1 MRKENASFETK
12 FISEAGSYLNN
23 ADYFAFVELKD
34 YACYVIADGIDT
46 DDMKKSAQ
54 QAVTAVIAKFSDMPG
69 MSKAKLKS
77 YMAEAHRTLLEESA
91 EIRLEASILVLVTD
105 YKKARWAHAGNCRL
119 ALLHNGAIIETTK
132 DTSLTQR
139 LADSEEI
146 PLDMVSSHEERNN
159 LYAYLGQPGK
169 FSPVISAKH
178 SLEDGDIILL
188 ETRGAWENI
197 GDAELLDATDGVSK
211 AEEVCTGLEDVILS
225 QRLDI
230 IENYTIVSIF
240 VNKIYQNPKQGKY
253 KKLITLLV
261 SLAIALT
268 IALTAI
274 LVTRYIM
281 NRKNLEK
288 IDAIKEAG
296 VEKLQEEKYEAAKDK
311 LEEYE
316 SISVRVKKG
325 TANYD
330 RVQSVKLYCSLA
342 EDLYDA
348 SVNVTSQGYKGAIK
362 DVERATQTLDQLKE
376 LGEDTTDLYN
386 TLTAFERYATFMQQ
400 GDAFIVENSYGEAVT
415 AYSNASD
422 AVDDFDDTSY
432 KKKAEDALE
441 SAQTNDKSAQVNE
454 NMNSGMNAEQEGGIS
469 GATDATA
476 LGAFASEVSESGQII
491 DCVSFVRFTV
501 SVKANRN
508 LSVSGAIGVNN
519 GLIDGFMTSAS
530 GEINIDSDKEFH
542 VGSTVGSNYGT
553 MKNVNQSGRGGS
565 VYVTLARSLNCNIGS
580 FAGYNAGRIEH
591 CFSERA
597 ITINLSQG
605 DNVYLENSVLLGG
618 FAGKNDGVIENS
630 LTRYGYL
637 DYNVSNITLFGE
649 KGLYLSYISYL
660 ETPRYI
666 VYVVGSDSQGP
677 TYTTKCVIYL
687 DEKAQKTGS
696 AEYEEYTLSEF
707 RKAHPAEAAKIDALR
722 GCIVFDAFVPVNN
735 GKTDNCFVVPGV
747 GTGNGVELVSG
758 CGFDELKWNFLL
770 RLHSTVYE
778 P

>member
-386 TLTAFERYATFMQQ
+386 TLTAFERYASFMQQ

-454 NMNSGMNAEQEGGIS
+454 NMKSGMNAEEKGDKLASKGDYTNAKSKYETAKDFYKLAADAGDSNASDKLDSVNIKINDADSSKKESSDGDKLELAIAAETEAREADRNGNHDTAKSKYNEAKQIYQE
-469 GATDATA
+469 
-476 LGAFASEVSESGQII
+476 LGNADKVADIE
-491 DCVSFVRFTV
+491 D
-501 SVKANRN
+501 K
-508 LSVSGAIGVNN
+508 
-519 GLIDGFMTSAS
+519 IDGMTESKTEGMAVEKMYRAMEYLS
-530 GEINIDSDKEFH
+530 K
-542 VGSTVGSNYGT
+542 
-553 MKNVNQSGRGGS
+553 
-565 VYVTLARSLNCNIGS
+565 GS
-580 FAGYNAGRIEH
+580 FSKARKYLKEAKSIYEQLNDTAHVTQIDE
-591 CFSERA
+591 
-597 ITINLSQG
+597 ILDNLKQ
-605 DNVYLENSVLLGG
+605 LE
-618 FAGKNDGVIENS
+618 K
-630 LTRYGYL
+630 
-637 DYNVSNITLFGE
+637 TL
-649 KGLYLSYISYL
+649 
-660 ETPRYI
+660 
-666 VYVVGSDSQGP
+666 
-677 TYTTKCVIYL
+677 
-687 DEKAQKTGS
+687 
-696 AEYEEYTLSEF
+696 
-707 RKAHPAEAAKIDALR
+707 
-722 GCIVFDAFVPVNN
+722 
-735 GKTDNCFVVPGV
+735 GV
-747 GTGNGVELVSG
+747 G
-758 CGFDELKWNFLL
+758 
-770 RLHSTVYE
+770 
-778 P
+778 

>member
-146 PLDMVSSHEERNN
+146 PLDMVSTHEERNN

-268 IALTAI
+268 IALTTI

-454 NMNSGMNAEQEGGIS
+454 NMKSGMNAEEKGDKLASKGDYTNAKSKYETAKDFYKLAADAGDSNASDKLDSVNIKINDADSSKKESSDGDKLELAIAAETEAREADRNGNHDTAKSKYNEAKQIYQE
-469 GATDATA
+469 
-476 LGAFASEVSESGQII
+476 LGNADKVADIE
-491 DCVSFVRFTV
+491 D
-501 SVKANRN
+501 K
-508 LSVSGAIGVNN
+508 
-519 GLIDGFMTSAS
+519 IDGMTESKTEGMAVEKMYRAMEYLS
-530 GEINIDSDKEFH
+530 K
-542 VGSTVGSNYGT
+542 
-553 MKNVNQSGRGGS
+553 
-565 VYVTLARSLNCNIGS
+565 GS
-580 FAGYNAGRIEH
+580 FSKARKYLKQAKSIYEQLNDTAHVTQIDE
-591 CFSERA
+591 
-597 ITINLSQG
+597 ILDNLKQ
-605 DNVYLENSVLLGG
+605 LE
-618 FAGKNDGVIENS
+618 K
-630 LTRYGYL
+630 
-637 DYNVSNITLFGE
+637 TL
-649 KGLYLSYISYL
+649 
-660 ETPRYI
+660 
-666 VYVVGSDSQGP
+666 
-677 TYTTKCVIYL
+677 
-687 DEKAQKTGS
+687 
-696 AEYEEYTLSEF
+696 
-707 RKAHPAEAAKIDALR
+707 
-722 GCIVFDAFVPVNN
+722 
-735 GKTDNCFVVPGV
+735 GV
-747 GTGNGVELVSG
+747 G
-758 CGFDELKWNFLL
+758 
-770 RLHSTVYE
+770 
-778 P
+778 

>member
-268 IALTAI
+268 IALTTI

-288 IDAIKEAG
+288 INAIKEAG

-454 NMNSGMNAEQEGGIS
+454 NMNSGMNAEQEGDKLAADGDYTNAKSKYETAKDFYKLAADAGDSKASDKLDSVNIKIS
-469 GATDATA
+469 DADSSKKESSDGDKLELAIAAETEAREADRNGNHDTA
-476 LGAFASEVSESGQII
+476 KSKYNEAKQIYQELGNADKVADIE
-491 DCVSFVRFTV
+491 D
-501 SVKANRN
+501 K
-508 LSVSGAIGVNN
+508 
-519 GLIDGFMTSAS
+519 IDGMTESKTEGMAVEKMYRAMEYLS
-530 GEINIDSDKEFH
+530 K
-542 VGSTVGSNYGT
+542 
-553 MKNVNQSGRGGS
+553 
-565 VYVTLARSLNCNIGS
+565 GS
-580 FAGYNAGRIEH
+580 FSKARKYLKQAKSIYEQLNDTAHVTQIDE
-591 CFSERA
+591 
-597 ITINLSQG
+597 ILDNLKQ
-605 DNVYLENSVLLGG
+605 LE
-618 FAGKNDGVIENS
+618 K
-630 LTRYGYL
+630 
-637 DYNVSNITLFGE
+637 TL
-649 KGLYLSYISYL
+649 
-660 ETPRYI
+660 
-666 VYVVGSDSQGP
+666 
-677 TYTTKCVIYL
+677 
-687 DEKAQKTGS
+687 
-696 AEYEEYTLSEF
+696 
-707 RKAHPAEAAKIDALR
+707 
-722 GCIVFDAFVPVNN
+722 
-735 GKTDNCFVVPGV
+735 GV
-747 GTGNGVELVSG
+747 G
-758 CGFDELKWNFLL
+758 
-770 RLHSTVYE
+770 
-778 P
+778 

>member
-105 YKKARWAHAGNCRL
+105 YKKVRWAHAGNCRL

-169 FSPVISAKH
+169 FAPVISAKH

-454 NMNSGMNAEQEGGIS
+454 NMNSGMNAEQEGDKLAADGDYTNAKS
-469 GATDATA
+469 KYETAKDFYKLAADAGDSKASDKLDSVNIKINDADSSKKESSDGDKLELAIAAETEAREADRNGNHDTA
-476 LGAFASEVSESGQII
+476 KSKYNEAKQIYQELGNADKVADIE
-491 DCVSFVRFTV
+491 D
-501 SVKANRN
+501 K
-508 LSVSGAIGVNN
+508 
-519 GLIDGFMTSAS
+519 IDGMTESKTEGMAVEKMYRAMEYLS
-530 GEINIDSDKEFH
+530 K
-542 VGSTVGSNYGT
+542 
-553 MKNVNQSGRGGS
+553 
-565 VYVTLARSLNCNIGS
+565 GS
-580 FAGYNAGRIEH
+580 FSKARKYLKQAKSIYEQLNDTAHVTQIDE
-591 CFSERA
+591 
-597 ITINLSQG
+597 ILDNLKQ
-605 DNVYLENSVLLGG
+605 LE
-618 FAGKNDGVIENS
+618 K
-630 LTRYGYL
+630 
-637 DYNVSNITLFGE
+637 TL
-649 KGLYLSYISYL
+649 
-660 ETPRYI
+660 
-666 VYVVGSDSQGP
+666 
-677 TYTTKCVIYL
+677 
-687 DEKAQKTGS
+687 
-696 AEYEEYTLSEF
+696 
-707 RKAHPAEAAKIDALR
+707 
-722 GCIVFDAFVPVNN
+722 
-735 GKTDNCFVVPGV
+735 GV
-747 GTGNGVELVSG
+747 G
-758 CGFDELKWNFLL
+758 
-770 RLHSTVYE
+770 
-778 P
+778 

>member
-268 IALTAI
+268 VALTTI

-454 NMNSGMNAEQEGGIS
+454 NMNSGMNAEQEGDKLAADGDYTNAKSKYETAKDFYKLAADAGDSKASDKLDSVNIKIS
-469 GATDATA
+469 DADSSKKESSDGDKLELAIAAETEAREADRNGNHDTA
-476 LGAFASEVSESGQII
+476 KSKYNEAKQIYQELGNADKVADIE
-491 DCVSFVRFTV
+491 D
-501 SVKANRN
+501 K
-508 LSVSGAIGVNN
+508 
-519 GLIDGFMTSAS
+519 IDGMTESKTEGMAVEKMYRAMEYLS
-530 GEINIDSDKEFH
+530 K
-542 VGSTVGSNYGT
+542 
-553 MKNVNQSGRGGS
+553 
-565 VYVTLARSLNCNIGS
+565 GS
-580 FAGYNAGRIEH
+580 FSKARKYLKQAKSIYEQLNDTAHVTQIDE
-591 CFSERA
+591 
-597 ITINLSQG
+597 ILDNLKQ
-605 DNVYLENSVLLGG
+605 LE
-618 FAGKNDGVIENS
+618 K
-630 LTRYGYL
+630 
-637 DYNVSNITLFGE
+637 TL
-649 KGLYLSYISYL
+649 
-660 ETPRYI
+660 
-666 VYVVGSDSQGP
+666 
-677 TYTTKCVIYL
+677 
-687 DEKAQKTGS
+687 
-696 AEYEEYTLSEF
+696 
-707 RKAHPAEAAKIDALR
+707 
-722 GCIVFDAFVPVNN
+722 
-735 GKTDNCFVVPGV
+735 GV
-747 GTGNGVELVSG
+747 G
-758 CGFDELKWNFLL
+758 
-770 RLHSTVYE
+770 
-778 P
+778 

>member
-69 MSKAKLKS
+69 MSKAKMKS

-119 ALLHNGAIIETTK
+119 ALLHNGAIIEATK

-178 SLEDGDIILL
+178 TLEDGDIILL

-268 IALTAI
+268 VALTTI

-400 GDAFIVENSYGEAVT
+400 GDAFIAENSYGEAVT

-454 NMNSGMNAEQEGGIS
+454 NMNSGMNAEQEGDKLAAEGDYTNAKS
-469 GATDATA
+469 KYETAKDFYKLAADAGDSKASDKLDSVNIKINDADSSKKESSDGDKLELAIAAETEAREADRNGDHDTA
-476 LGAFASEVSESGQII
+476 KSKYNEAKQIYQELGNADKVADIE
-491 DCVSFVRFTV
+491 D
-501 SVKANRN
+501 K
-508 LSVSGAIGVNN
+508 
-519 GLIDGFMTSAS
+519 IDGMTESKTEGMAVEKMYRAMEYLS
-530 GEINIDSDKEFH
+530 K
-542 VGSTVGSNYGT
+542 
-553 MKNVNQSGRGGS
+553 
-565 VYVTLARSLNCNIGS
+565 GS
-580 FAGYNAGRIEH
+580 FSKARKYLKQAKSIYEQLNDTAHVAQIDE
-591 CFSERA
+591 
-597 ITINLSQG
+597 ILDNLKQ
-605 DNVYLENSVLLGG
+605 LE
-618 FAGKNDGVIENS
+618 K
-630 LTRYGYL
+630 
-637 DYNVSNITLFGE
+637 TL
-649 KGLYLSYISYL
+649 
-660 ETPRYI
+660 
-666 VYVVGSDSQGP
+666 
-677 TYTTKCVIYL
+677 
-687 DEKAQKTGS
+687 
-696 AEYEEYTLSEF
+696 
-707 RKAHPAEAAKIDALR
+707 
-722 GCIVFDAFVPVNN
+722 
-735 GKTDNCFVVPGV
+735 GV
-747 GTGNGVELVSG
+747 G
-758 CGFDELKWNFLL
+758 
-770 RLHSTVYE
+770 
-778 P
+778 

>member
-23 ADYFAFVELKD
+23 ADYFAFVESKD

-454 NMNSGMNAEQEGGIS
+454 NMNSGMNAEQEGDKLAADGDYTNAKS
-469 GATDATA
+469 KYETAKDFYKLAADAGDSKASDKLDSVNIKINDADSSKKESSDGDKLELAIAAETEAREADRNGNHDTA
-476 LGAFASEVSESGQII
+476 KSKYNEAKQIYQELGNADKVADIE
-491 DCVSFVRFTV
+491 D
-501 SVKANRN
+501 K
-508 LSVSGAIGVNN
+508 
-519 GLIDGFMTSAS
+519 IDGMTESKTEGMAVEKMYRAMEYLS
-530 GEINIDSDKEFH
+530 K
-542 VGSTVGSNYGT
+542 
-553 MKNVNQSGRGGS
+553 
-565 VYVTLARSLNCNIGS
+565 GS
-580 FAGYNAGRIEH
+580 FSKARKYLKQAKSIYEQLNDTAHVTQIDE
-591 CFSERA
+591 
-597 ITINLSQG
+597 ILDNLKQ
-605 DNVYLENSVLLGG
+605 LE
-618 FAGKNDGVIENS
+618 K
-630 LTRYGYL
+630 
-637 DYNVSNITLFGE
+637 TL
-649 KGLYLSYISYL
+649 
-660 ETPRYI
+660 
-666 VYVVGSDSQGP
+666 
-677 TYTTKCVIYL
+677 
-687 DEKAQKTGS
+687 
-696 AEYEEYTLSEF
+696 
-707 RKAHPAEAAKIDALR
+707 
-722 GCIVFDAFVPVNN
+722 
-735 GKTDNCFVVPGV
+735 GV
-747 GTGNGVELVSG
+747 G
-758 CGFDELKWNFLL
+758 
-770 RLHSTVYE
+770 
-778 P
+778 

>member
-454 NMNSGMNAEQEGGIS
+454 NMKSGMNAEEKGDKLASKGDYTNAKSKYETAKDFYKLAADAGDSNASDKLDSVNIKINDADSSKKESSDGDKLEIAIAAETEAREADRNGNHDTAKSKYNEAKQIYQE
-469 GATDATA
+469 
-476 LGAFASEVSESGQII
+476 LGNADKVADIE
-491 DCVSFVRFTV
+491 D
-501 SVKANRN
+501 K
-508 LSVSGAIGVNN
+508 
-519 GLIDGFMTSAS
+519 IDGMTESKTEGMAVEKMYRAMEYLS
-530 GEINIDSDKEFH
+530 K
-542 VGSTVGSNYGT
+542 
-553 MKNVNQSGRGGS
+553 
-565 VYVTLARSLNCNIGS
+565 GS
-580 FAGYNAGRIEH
+580 FSKARKYLKQAKSIYEQLNDTAHVTQIDE
-591 CFSERA
+591 
-597 ITINLSQG
+597 ILDNLKQ
-605 DNVYLENSVLLGG
+605 LE
-618 FAGKNDGVIENS
+618 K
-630 LTRYGYL
+630 
-637 DYNVSNITLFGE
+637 TL
-649 KGLYLSYISYL
+649 
-660 ETPRYI
+660 
-666 VYVVGSDSQGP
+666 
-677 TYTTKCVIYL
+677 
-687 DEKAQKTGS
+687 
-696 AEYEEYTLSEF
+696 
-707 RKAHPAEAAKIDALR
+707 
-722 GCIVFDAFVPVNN
+722 
-735 GKTDNCFVVPGV
+735 GV
-747 GTGNGVELVSG
+747 G
-758 CGFDELKWNFLL
+758 
-770 RLHSTVYE
+770 
-778 P
+778 

>member
-268 IALTAI
+268 VALTTI

-400 GDAFIVENSYGEAVT
+400 GDAFIAENSYGEAVT

-454 NMNSGMNAEQEGGIS
+454 NMNSGMNAEQEGDKLAAEGDYTNAKS
-469 GATDATA
+469 KYETAKDFYKLAADAGDSKASDKLDSVNIKINDADSSKKESSDGDKLELAIAAETA
-476 LGAFASEVSESGQII
+476 AREADRNGDHDTAKSKYNEAKQIYQELGNADKVADIE
-491 DCVSFVRFTV
+491 D
-501 SVKANRN
+501 K
-508 LSVSGAIGVNN
+508 
-519 GLIDGFMTSAS
+519 IDGMTESKTEGMAVEKMYRAMEYLS
-530 GEINIDSDKEFH
+530 K
-542 VGSTVGSNYGT
+542 
-553 MKNVNQSGRGGS
+553 
-565 VYVTLARSLNCNIGS
+565 GS
-580 FAGYNAGRIEH
+580 FSKARKYLKQAKSIYEQLNDTAHVTQIDE
-591 CFSERA
+591 
-597 ITINLSQG
+597 ILDNLKQ
-605 DNVYLENSVLLGG
+605 LE
-618 FAGKNDGVIENS
+618 K
-630 LTRYGYL
+630 
-637 DYNVSNITLFGE
+637 TL
-649 KGLYLSYISYL
+649 
-660 ETPRYI
+660 
-666 VYVVGSDSQGP
+666 
-677 TYTTKCVIYL
+677 
-687 DEKAQKTGS
+687 
-696 AEYEEYTLSEF
+696 
-707 RKAHPAEAAKIDALR
+707 
-722 GCIVFDAFVPVNN
+722 
-735 GKTDNCFVVPGV
+735 GV
-747 GTGNGVELVSG
+747 G
-758 CGFDELKWNFLL
+758 
-770 RLHSTVYE
+770 
-778 P
+778 

>member
-119 ALLHNGAIIETTK
+119 ALLHNGAIIEATK

-178 SLEDGDIILL
+178 TLEDGDIILL

-268 IALTAI
+268 IALTTI

-454 NMNSGMNAEQEGGIS
+454 NMNSGMNAEQEGDKLAAEGDYTNAKS
-469 GATDATA
+469 KYETAKDFYKLAADAGDSKASDKLDSVNIKINDADSSKKESSDGDKLELAIAAETEAREADRNGNHDTA
-476 LGAFASEVSESGQII
+476 KSKYNEAKQIYQELGNADKVADIE
-491 DCVSFVRFTV
+491 D
-501 SVKANRN
+501 K
-508 LSVSGAIGVNN
+508 
-519 GLIDGFMTSAS
+519 IDGMTESKTEGMAVEKMYRAMEYLS
-530 GEINIDSDKEFH
+530 K
-542 VGSTVGSNYGT
+542 
-553 MKNVNQSGRGGS
+553 
-565 VYVTLARSLNCNIGS
+565 GS
-580 FAGYNAGRIEH
+580 FSKARKYLKQAKSIYEQLNDTAHVAQIDE
-591 CFSERA
+591 
-597 ITINLSQG
+597 ILDNLKQ
-605 DNVYLENSVLLGG
+605 LE
-618 FAGKNDGVIENS
+618 K
-630 LTRYGYL
+630 
-637 DYNVSNITLFGE
+637 TL
-649 KGLYLSYISYL
+649 
-660 ETPRYI
+660 
-666 VYVVGSDSQGP
+666 
-677 TYTTKCVIYL
+677 
-687 DEKAQKTGS
+687 
-696 AEYEEYTLSEF
+696 
-707 RKAHPAEAAKIDALR
+707 
-722 GCIVFDAFVPVNN
+722 
-735 GKTDNCFVVPGV
+735 GV
-747 GTGNGVELVSG
+747 G
-758 CGFDELKWNFLL
+758 
-770 RLHSTVYE
+770 
-778 P
+778 

>member
-119 ALLHNGAIIETTK
+119 ALLHNGAIIEATK

-296 VEKLQEEKYEAAKDK
+296 VEKLQEEKYEASKDK

-454 NMNSGMNAEQEGGIS
+454 NMNSGMNAEQEGDKLAADGDYTNAKS
-469 GATDATA
+469 KYETAKDFYKLAADAGDSKASDKLDSVNIKINDADSSKKESSDGDKLELAIAAETEAREADRNGNHDTA
-476 LGAFASEVSESGQII
+476 KSKYNEAKQIYQELGNADKVADIE
-491 DCVSFVRFTV
+491 D
-501 SVKANRN
+501 K
-508 LSVSGAIGVNN
+508 
-519 GLIDGFMTSAS
+519 IDGMTESKTEGMAVEKMYRAMEYLS
-530 GEINIDSDKEFH
+530 K
-542 VGSTVGSNYGT
+542 
-553 MKNVNQSGRGGS
+553 
-565 VYVTLARSLNCNIGS
+565 GS
-580 FAGYNAGRIEH
+580 FSKARKYLKQAKSIYEQLNDTAHVTQIDE
-591 CFSERA
+591 
-597 ITINLSQG
+597 ILDNLKQ
-605 DNVYLENSVLLGG
+605 LE
-618 FAGKNDGVIENS
+618 K
-630 LTRYGYL
+630 
-637 DYNVSNITLFGE
+637 TL
-649 KGLYLSYISYL
+649 
-660 ETPRYI
+660 
-666 VYVVGSDSQGP
+666 
-677 TYTTKCVIYL
+677 
-687 DEKAQKTGS
+687 
-696 AEYEEYTLSEF
+696 
-707 RKAHPAEAAKIDALR
+707 
-722 GCIVFDAFVPVNN
+722 
-735 GKTDNCFVVPGV
+735 GV
-747 GTGNGVELVSG
+747 G
-758 CGFDELKWNFLL
+758 
-770 RLHSTVYE
+770 
-778 P
+778 

>member
-69 MSKAKLKS
+69 MSKAKMKS

-268 IALTAI
+268 IALTTI

-316 SISVRVKKG
+316 SISVRVKNG

-454 NMNSGMNAEQEGGIS
+454 NMNSGMNAEQEGDKLAADGDYTNAKSKYETAKDFYKLAADAGDSKASDKLDSVNIKIS
-469 GATDATA
+469 DADSSKKESSDGDKLELAIAAETEAREADRNGNHDTA
-476 LGAFASEVSESGQII
+476 KSKYNEAKQIYQELGNADKVADIE
-491 DCVSFVRFTV
+491 D
-501 SVKANRN
+501 K
-508 LSVSGAIGVNN
+508 
-519 GLIDGFMTSAS
+519 IDGMTESKTEGMAVEKMYRAMEYLS
-530 GEINIDSDKEFH
+530 K
-542 VGSTVGSNYGT
+542 
-553 MKNVNQSGRGGS
+553 
-565 VYVTLARSLNCNIGS
+565 GS
-580 FAGYNAGRIEH
+580 FSKARKYLKQAKSIYEQLNDTAHVTQIDE
-591 CFSERA
+591 
-597 ITINLSQG
+597 ILDNLKQ
-605 DNVYLENSVLLGG
+605 LE
-618 FAGKNDGVIENS
+618 K
-630 LTRYGYL
+630 
-637 DYNVSNITLFGE
+637 TL
-649 KGLYLSYISYL
+649 
-660 ETPRYI
+660 
-666 VYVVGSDSQGP
+666 
-677 TYTTKCVIYL
+677 
-687 DEKAQKTGS
+687 
-696 AEYEEYTLSEF
+696 
-707 RKAHPAEAAKIDALR
+707 
-722 GCIVFDAFVPVNN
+722 
-735 GKTDNCFVVPGV
+735 GV
-747 GTGNGVELVSG
+747 G
-758 CGFDELKWNFLL
+758 
-770 RLHSTVYE
+770 
-778 P
+778 

>member
-105 YKKARWAHAGNCRL
+105 YKKVRWAHAGNCRL

-178 SLEDGDIILL
+178 TLEDGDIILL

-454 NMNSGMNAEQEGGIS
+454 NMNSGMNAEQEGDKLAADGDYTNAKS
-469 GATDATA
+469 KYETAKDFYKLAADAGDSKASDKLDSVNIKINDADSSKKESSDGDKLELAIAAETEAREADRNGNHDTA
-476 LGAFASEVSESGQII
+476 KSKYNEAKQIYQELGNADKVADIE
-491 DCVSFVRFTV
+491 D
-501 SVKANRN
+501 K
-508 LSVSGAIGVNN
+508 
-519 GLIDGFMTSAS
+519 IDGMTESKTEGMAVEKMYRAMEYLS
-530 GEINIDSDKEFH
+530 K
-542 VGSTVGSNYGT
+542 
-553 MKNVNQSGRGGS
+553 
-565 VYVTLARSLNCNIGS
+565 GS
-580 FAGYNAGRIEH
+580 FSKARKYLKQAKSIYEQLNDTAHVAQIDE
-591 CFSERA
+591 
-597 ITINLSQG
+597 ILDNLKQ
-605 DNVYLENSVLLGG
+605 LE
-618 FAGKNDGVIENS
+618 K
-630 LTRYGYL
+630 
-637 DYNVSNITLFGE
+637 TL
-649 KGLYLSYISYL
+649 
-660 ETPRYI
+660 
-666 VYVVGSDSQGP
+666 
-677 TYTTKCVIYL
+677 
-687 DEKAQKTGS
+687 
-696 AEYEEYTLSEF
+696 
-707 RKAHPAEAAKIDALR
+707 
-722 GCIVFDAFVPVNN
+722 
-735 GKTDNCFVVPGV
+735 GV
-747 GTGNGVELVSG
+747 G
-758 CGFDELKWNFLL
+758 
-770 RLHSTVYE
+770 
-778 P
+778 

>member
-159 LYAYLGQPGK
+159 LYTYLGQPGK

-454 NMNSGMNAEQEGGIS
+454 NMKSGMNAEEKGDKLASKGDYTNAKSKYETAKDFYKLAADAGDSNASDKLDSVNIKINDADSSKKESSDGDKLELAIAAETEAREADRNGNHDTAKSKYNEAKQIYQE
-469 GATDATA
+469 
-476 LGAFASEVSESGQII
+476 LGNADKVADIE
-491 DCVSFVRFTV
+491 D
-501 SVKANRN
+501 K
-508 LSVSGAIGVNN
+508 
-519 GLIDGFMTSAS
+519 IDGMTESKTEGMAV
-530 GEINIDSDKEFH
+530 EKM
-542 VGSTVGSNYGT
+542 Y
-553 MKNVNQSGRGGS
+553 
-565 VYVTLARSLNCNIGS
+565 
-580 FAGYNAGRIEH
+580 
-591 CFSERA
+591 RA
-597 ITINLSQG
+597 M
-605 DNVYLENSVLLGG
+605 E
-618 FAGKNDGVIENS
+618 
-630 LTRYGYL
+630 
-637 DYNVSNITLFGE
+637 
-649 KGLYLSYISYL
+649 YLSKGSLSKARKYL
-660 ETPRYI
+660 KQAK
-666 VYVVGSDSQGP
+666 S
-677 TYTTKCVIYL
+677 IYEQLNDTAHVTQIDEIL
-687 DEKAQKTGS
+687 DNLKQLEK
-696 AEYEEYTLSEF
+696 TL
-707 RKAHPAEAAKIDALR
+707 
-722 GCIVFDAFVPVNN
+722 
-735 GKTDNCFVVPGV
+735 GV
-747 GTGNGVELVSG
+747 G
-758 CGFDELKWNFLL
+758 
-770 RLHSTVYE
+770 
-778 P
+778 

>member
-268 IALTAI
+268 IALTTI

-400 GDAFIVENSYGEAVT
+400 GDAFIAENSYGEAVT

-454 NMNSGMNAEQEGGIS
+454 NMNSGMNAEQEGDKLAAEGDYTNAKS
-469 GATDATA
+469 KYETAKDFYKLAADAGDSKASDKLDSVNIKINDADSSKKESSDGDKLELAIAAETA
-476 LGAFASEVSESGQII
+476 AREADRNGDHDTAKSKYNEAKQIYQELGNADKVADIE
-491 DCVSFVRFTV
+491 D
-501 SVKANRN
+501 K
-508 LSVSGAIGVNN
+508 
-519 GLIDGFMTSAS
+519 IDGMTESKTEGMAVEKMYRAMEYLS
-530 GEINIDSDKEFH
+530 K
-542 VGSTVGSNYGT
+542 
-553 MKNVNQSGRGGS
+553 
-565 VYVTLARSLNCNIGS
+565 GS
-580 FAGYNAGRIEH
+580 FSKARKYLKQAKSIYEQLNDTAHVAQIDE
-591 CFSERA
+591 
-597 ITINLSQG
+597 ILDNLKQ
-605 DNVYLENSVLLGG
+605 LE
-618 FAGKNDGVIENS
+618 K
-630 LTRYGYL
+630 
-637 DYNVSNITLFGE
+637 TL
-649 KGLYLSYISYL
+649 
-660 ETPRYI
+660 
-666 VYVVGSDSQGP
+666 
-677 TYTTKCVIYL
+677 
-687 DEKAQKTGS
+687 
-696 AEYEEYTLSEF
+696 
-707 RKAHPAEAAKIDALR
+707 
-722 GCIVFDAFVPVNN
+722 
-735 GKTDNCFVVPGV
+735 GV
-747 GTGNGVELVSG
+747 G
-758 CGFDELKWNFLL
+758 
-770 RLHSTVYE
+770 
-778 P
+778 

>member
-69 MSKAKLKS
+69 MSKAKMKS

-119 ALLHNGAIIETTK
+119 ALLHNGAIIEATK

-178 SLEDGDIILL
+178 TLEDGDIILL

-268 IALTAI
+268 VALTTI

-362 DVERATQTLDQLKE
+362 DVERATQTLDQIKE

-400 GDAFIVENSYGEAVT
+400 GDAFIAENSYGEAVT

-454 NMNSGMNAEQEGGIS
+454 NMNSGMNAEQEGDKLAAEGDYTNAKS
-469 GATDATA
+469 KYETAKDFYKLAADAGDSKASDKLDSVNIKINDADSSKKESSDGDKLELAIAAETA
-476 LGAFASEVSESGQII
+476 AREADRNGDHDTAKSKYNEAKQIYQELGNADKVADIE
-491 DCVSFVRFTV
+491 D
-501 SVKANRN
+501 K
-508 LSVSGAIGVNN
+508 
-519 GLIDGFMTSAS
+519 IDGMTESKTEGMAVEKMYRAMEYLS
-530 GEINIDSDKEFH
+530 K
-542 VGSTVGSNYGT
+542 
-553 MKNVNQSGRGGS
+553 
-565 VYVTLARSLNCNIGS
+565 GS
-580 FAGYNAGRIEH
+580 FSKARKYLKQAKSIYEQLNDTAHVTQIDE
-591 CFSERA
+591 
-597 ITINLSQG
+597 ILDNLKQ
-605 DNVYLENSVLLGG
+605 LE
-618 FAGKNDGVIENS
+618 K
-630 LTRYGYL
+630 
-637 DYNVSNITLFGE
+637 TL
-649 KGLYLSYISYL
+649 
-660 ETPRYI
+660 
-666 VYVVGSDSQGP
+666 
-677 TYTTKCVIYL
+677 
-687 DEKAQKTGS
+687 
-696 AEYEEYTLSEF
+696 
-707 RKAHPAEAAKIDALR
+707 
-722 GCIVFDAFVPVNN
+722 
-735 GKTDNCFVVPGV
+735 GV
-747 GTGNGVELVSG
+747 G
-758 CGFDELKWNFLL
+758 
-770 RLHSTVYE
+770 
-778 P
+778 

>member
-178 SLEDGDIILL
+178 TLEDGDIILL

-268 IALTAI
+268 VALTTI

-400 GDAFIVENSYGEAVT
+400 GDAFIAENSYGEAVT

-454 NMNSGMNAEQEGGIS
+454 NMNSGMNAEQEGDKLAAEGDYTNAKS
-469 GATDATA
+469 KYETAKDFYKLAADAGDSKASDKLDSVNIKINDADSSKKESSDGDKLELAIAAETA
-476 LGAFASEVSESGQII
+476 AREADRNGDHDTAKSKYNEAKQIYQELGNADKVADIE
-491 DCVSFVRFTV
+491 D
-501 SVKANRN
+501 K
-508 LSVSGAIGVNN
+508 
-519 GLIDGFMTSAS
+519 IDGMTESKTEGMAVEKMYRAMEYLS
-530 GEINIDSDKEFH
+530 K
-542 VGSTVGSNYGT
+542 
-553 MKNVNQSGRGGS
+553 
-565 VYVTLARSLNCNIGS
+565 GS
-580 FAGYNAGRIEH
+580 FSKARKYLKQAKSIYEQLNDTAHVVQIDE
-591 CFSERA
+591 
-597 ITINLSQG
+597 ILDNLKQ
-605 DNVYLENSVLLGG
+605 LE
-618 FAGKNDGVIENS
+618 K
-630 LTRYGYL
+630 
-637 DYNVSNITLFGE
+637 TL
-649 KGLYLSYISYL
+649 
-660 ETPRYI
+660 
-666 VYVVGSDSQGP
+666 
-677 TYTTKCVIYL
+677 
-687 DEKAQKTGS
+687 
-696 AEYEEYTLSEF
+696 
-707 RKAHPAEAAKIDALR
+707 
-722 GCIVFDAFVPVNN
+722 
-735 GKTDNCFVVPGV
+735 GV
-747 GTGNGVELVSG
+747 G
-758 CGFDELKWNFLL
+758 
-770 RLHSTVYE
+770 
-778 P
+778 

>member
-454 NMNSGMNAEQEGGIS
+454 NMKSGMNAEEKGDKLASKGDYTNAKSKYETAKDFYKLAADAGDSNASDKLDSVNIKINDADSSKKESSDGDKLELAIAAETEAREADRNGNHDTAKSKYNEAKQIYQE
-469 GATDATA
+469 
-476 LGAFASEVSESGQII
+476 LGNADKVADIE
-491 DCVSFVRFTV
+491 D
-501 SVKANRN
+501 K
-508 LSVSGAIGVNN
+508 
-519 GLIDGFMTSAS
+519 IDGMTESKTEGMAVEKMYRAMEYLS
-530 GEINIDSDKEFH
+530 K
-542 VGSTVGSNYGT
+542 
-553 MKNVNQSGRGGS
+553 
-565 VYVTLARSLNCNIGS
+565 GS
-580 FAGYNAGRIEH
+580 FSKARKYLKEAKSIYEQLNDTAHVTQIDE
-591 CFSERA
+591 
-597 ITINLSQG
+597 ILDNLKQ
-605 DNVYLENSVLLGG
+605 LE
-618 FAGKNDGVIENS
+618 K
-630 LTRYGYL
+630 
-637 DYNVSNITLFGE
+637 TL
-649 KGLYLSYISYL
+649 
-660 ETPRYI
+660 
-666 VYVVGSDSQGP
+666 
-677 TYTTKCVIYL
+677 
-687 DEKAQKTGS
+687 
-696 AEYEEYTLSEF
+696 
-707 RKAHPAEAAKIDALR
+707 
-722 GCIVFDAFVPVNN
+722 
-735 GKTDNCFVVPGV
+735 GV
-747 GTGNGVELVSG
+747 G
-758 CGFDELKWNFLL
+758 
-770 RLHSTVYE
+770 
-778 P
+778 

>member
-159 LYAYLGQPGK
+159 LYTYLGQPGK

-454 NMNSGMNAEQEGGIS
+454 NMKSGMNAEKEGDDLASHGDYTNAKSKYETAKDFYKLAADAGDSNASDKLDSVNIKINDADSSKKESSDGDKLELAIAAETEAREADRNGNHDTAKSKYNEAKQIYQE
-469 GATDATA
+469 
-476 LGAFASEVSESGQII
+476 LGNADKVADIE
-491 DCVSFVRFTV
+491 D
-501 SVKANRN
+501 K
-508 LSVSGAIGVNN
+508 
-519 GLIDGFMTSAS
+519 IDGMTESKTEGMAVEKMYRAMEYLS
-530 GEINIDSDKEFH
+530 K
-542 VGSTVGSNYGT
+542 
-553 MKNVNQSGRGGS
+553 
-565 VYVTLARSLNCNIGS
+565 GS
-580 FAGYNAGRIEH
+580 FSKARKYLKQAKSIYEQLNDTAHVTQIDE
-591 CFSERA
+591 
-597 ITINLSQG
+597 ILDNLKQ
-605 DNVYLENSVLLGG
+605 LE
-618 FAGKNDGVIENS
+618 K
-630 LTRYGYL
+630 
-637 DYNVSNITLFGE
+637 TL
-649 KGLYLSYISYL
+649 
-660 ETPRYI
+660 
-666 VYVVGSDSQGP
+666 
-677 TYTTKCVIYL
+677 
-687 DEKAQKTGS
+687 
-696 AEYEEYTLSEF
+696 
-707 RKAHPAEAAKIDALR
+707 
-722 GCIVFDAFVPVNN
+722 
-735 GKTDNCFVVPGV
+735 GV
-747 GTGNGVELVSG
+747 G
-758 CGFDELKWNFLL
+758 
-770 RLHSTVYE
+770 
-778 P
+778 

>member
-178 SLEDGDIILL
+178 TLEDGDIILL

-268 IALTAI
+268 VALTTI

-400 GDAFIVENSYGEAVT
+400 GDAFIAENSYGEAVT

-454 NMNSGMNAEQEGGIS
+454 NMNSGMNAEQEGDKLAAEGDYTNAKS
-469 GATDATA
+469 KYETAKDFYKLAADA
-476 LGAFASEVSESGQII
+476 GDS
-491 DCVSFVRFTV
+491 
-501 SVKANRN
+501 KA
-508 LSVSGAIGVNN
+508 
-519 GLIDGFMTSAS
+519 
-530 GEINIDSDKEFH
+530 SDKLD
-542 VGSTVGSNYGT
+542 S
-553 MKNVNQSGRGGS
+553 VNIKINDADSSKKESSDGDKLE
-565 VYVTLARSLNCNIGS
+565 LAIAAETAAREADRNGDHDTAKSKYNEAKQIYQELGNADKVADIEDKIAGMTESKTEGMAVEKMYRAMEYLSKGS
-580 FAGYNAGRIEH
+580 FSKARKYLKQAKSIYEQLNDTAHVAQIDE
-591 CFSERA
+591 
-597 ITINLSQG
+597 ILDNLKQ
-605 DNVYLENSVLLGG
+605 LE
-618 FAGKNDGVIENS
+618 K
-630 LTRYGYL
+630 
-637 DYNVSNITLFGE
+637 TL
-649 KGLYLSYISYL
+649 
-660 ETPRYI
+660 
-666 VYVVGSDSQGP
+666 
-677 TYTTKCVIYL
+677 
-687 DEKAQKTGS
+687 
-696 AEYEEYTLSEF
+696 
-707 RKAHPAEAAKIDALR
+707 
-722 GCIVFDAFVPVNN
+722 
-735 GKTDNCFVVPGV
+735 GV
-747 GTGNGVELVSG
+747 G
-758 CGFDELKWNFLL
+758 
-770 RLHSTVYE
+770 
-778 P
+778 

>member
-268 IALTAI
+268 VALTTI

-400 GDAFIVENSYGEAVT
+400 GDAFIAENSYGEAVT

-454 NMNSGMNAEQEGGIS
+454 NMNSGMNAEQEGDKLAAEGDYTNAKS
-469 GATDATA
+469 KYETAKDFYKLAADAGDSKASDKLDSVNIKINDADSSKKESSDGDKLELAIAAETA
-476 LGAFASEVSESGQII
+476 AREADRNGNHDTAKSKYNEAKQIYQELGNADKVADIE
-491 DCVSFVRFTV
+491 D
-501 SVKANRN
+501 K
-508 LSVSGAIGVNN
+508 
-519 GLIDGFMTSAS
+519 IDGMTESKTEGMAVEKMYRAMEYLS
-530 GEINIDSDKEFH
+530 K
-542 VGSTVGSNYGT
+542 
-553 MKNVNQSGRGGS
+553 
-565 VYVTLARSLNCNIGS
+565 GS
-580 FAGYNAGRIEH
+580 FSKARKYLKQAKSIYEQLNDTAHVAQIDE
-591 CFSERA
+591 
-597 ITINLSQG
+597 ILDNLKQ
-605 DNVYLENSVLLGG
+605 LE
-618 FAGKNDGVIENS
+618 K
-630 LTRYGYL
+630 
-637 DYNVSNITLFGE
+637 TL
-649 KGLYLSYISYL
+649 
-660 ETPRYI
+660 
-666 VYVVGSDSQGP
+666 
-677 TYTTKCVIYL
+677 
-687 DEKAQKTGS
+687 
-696 AEYEEYTLSEF
+696 
-707 RKAHPAEAAKIDALR
+707 
-722 GCIVFDAFVPVNN
+722 
-735 GKTDNCFVVPGV
+735 GV
-747 GTGNGVELVSG
+747 G
-758 CGFDELKWNFLL
+758 
-770 RLHSTVYE
+770 
-778 P
+778 

>member
-178 SLEDGDIILL
+178 TLEDGDIILL

-268 IALTAI
+268 VALTTI

-400 GDAFIVENSYGEAVT
+400 GDAFIAENSYGEAVT

-454 NMNSGMNAEQEGGIS
+454 NMNSGMNAEQEGDKLAADGDYTNAKS
-469 GATDATA
+469 KYETAKDFYKLAADAGDSKASDKLDSVNIKINDADSSKKESSDGDKLELAIAAETA
-476 LGAFASEVSESGQII
+476 AREADRNGDHDTAKSKYNEAKQIYQELGNADKVADIE
-491 DCVSFVRFTV
+491 D
-501 SVKANRN
+501 K
-508 LSVSGAIGVNN
+508 
-519 GLIDGFMTSAS
+519 IDGMTESKTEGMAVEKMYRAMEYLS
-530 GEINIDSDKEFH
+530 K
-542 VGSTVGSNYGT
+542 
-553 MKNVNQSGRGGS
+553 
-565 VYVTLARSLNCNIGS
+565 GS
-580 FAGYNAGRIEH
+580 FSKARKYLKQAKSIYEQLNDTAHVAQIDE
-591 CFSERA
+591 
-597 ITINLSQG
+597 ILDNLKQ
-605 DNVYLENSVLLGG
+605 LE
-618 FAGKNDGVIENS
+618 K
-630 LTRYGYL
+630 
-637 DYNVSNITLFGE
+637 TL
-649 KGLYLSYISYL
+649 
-660 ETPRYI
+660 
-666 VYVVGSDSQGP
+666 
-677 TYTTKCVIYL
+677 
-687 DEKAQKTGS
+687 
-696 AEYEEYTLSEF
+696 
-707 RKAHPAEAAKIDALR
+707 
-722 GCIVFDAFVPVNN
+722 
-735 GKTDNCFVVPGV
+735 GV
-747 GTGNGVELVSG
+747 G
-758 CGFDELKWNFLL
+758 
-770 RLHSTVYE
+770 
-778 P
+778 

>member
-169 FSPVISAKH
+169 FSPVIPAKH
-178 SLEDGDIILL
+178 TLEDGDIILL

-268 IALTAI
+268 VALTTI

-400 GDAFIVENSYGEAVT
+400 GDAFIAENSYGEAVT

-454 NMNSGMNAEQEGGIS
+454 NMNSGMNAEQEGDKLAAEGDYTNAKS
-469 GATDATA
+469 KYETAKDFYKLAADAGDSKASDKLDSVNIKINDADSSKKESSDGDKLELAIAAETA
-476 LGAFASEVSESGQII
+476 AREADRNGDHDTAKSKYNEAKQIYQELGNADKVADIE
-491 DCVSFVRFTV
+491 D
-501 SVKANRN
+501 K
-508 LSVSGAIGVNN
+508 
-519 GLIDGFMTSAS
+519 IDGMTESKTEGMAVEKMYRAMEYLS
-530 GEINIDSDKEFH
+530 K
-542 VGSTVGSNYGT
+542 
-553 MKNVNQSGRGGS
+553 
-565 VYVTLARSLNCNIGS
+565 GS
-580 FAGYNAGRIEH
+580 FSKARKYLKQAKSIYEQLNDTAHVAQIDE
-591 CFSERA
+591 
-597 ITINLSQG
+597 ILDNLKQ
-605 DNVYLENSVLLGG
+605 LE
-618 FAGKNDGVIENS
+618 K
-630 LTRYGYL
+630 
-637 DYNVSNITLFGE
+637 TL
-649 KGLYLSYISYL
+649 
-660 ETPRYI
+660 
-666 VYVVGSDSQGP
+666 
-677 TYTTKCVIYL
+677 
-687 DEKAQKTGS
+687 
-696 AEYEEYTLSEF
+696 
-707 RKAHPAEAAKIDALR
+707 
-722 GCIVFDAFVPVNN
+722 
-735 GKTDNCFVVPGV
+735 GV
-747 GTGNGVELVSG
+747 G
-758 CGFDELKWNFLL
+758 
-770 RLHSTVYE
+770 
-778 P
+778 

>member
-69 MSKAKLKS
+69 MSKAKMKS

-119 ALLHNGAIIETTK
+119 ALLHNGAIIEATK

-178 SLEDGDIILL
+178 TLEDGDIILL

-268 IALTAI
+268 VALTTI

-362 DVERATQTLDQLKE
+362 DVETATQTLDQLKE

-400 GDAFIVENSYGEAVT
+400 GDAFIAENSYGEAVT

-454 NMNSGMNAEQEGGIS
+454 NMNSGMNAEQEGDKLAAEGDYTNAKS
-469 GATDATA
+469 KYETAKDFYKLAADAGDSKASDKLDSVNIKINDADSSKKESSDGDKLELAIAAETA
-476 LGAFASEVSESGQII
+476 AREADRNGDHDTAKSKYNEAKQIYQELGNADKVADIE
-491 DCVSFVRFTV
+491 D
-501 SVKANRN
+501 K
-508 LSVSGAIGVNN
+508 
-519 GLIDGFMTSAS
+519 IDGMTESKTEGMAVEKMYRAMEYLS
-530 GEINIDSDKEFH
+530 K
-542 VGSTVGSNYGT
+542 
-553 MKNVNQSGRGGS
+553 
-565 VYVTLARSLNCNIGS
+565 GS
-580 FAGYNAGRIEH
+580 FSKARKYLKQAKSIYEQLNDTAHVAQIDE
-591 CFSERA
+591 
-597 ITINLSQG
+597 ILDNLKQ
-605 DNVYLENSVLLGG
+605 LE
-618 FAGKNDGVIENS
+618 K
-630 LTRYGYL
+630 
-637 DYNVSNITLFGE
+637 TL
-649 KGLYLSYISYL
+649 
-660 ETPRYI
+660 
-666 VYVVGSDSQGP
+666 
-677 TYTTKCVIYL
+677 
-687 DEKAQKTGS
+687 
-696 AEYEEYTLSEF
+696 
-707 RKAHPAEAAKIDALR
+707 
-722 GCIVFDAFVPVNN
+722 
-735 GKTDNCFVVPGV
+735 GV
-747 GTGNGVELVSG
+747 G
-758 CGFDELKWNFLL
+758 
-770 RLHSTVYE
+770 
-778 P
+778 

>member
-268 IALTAI
+268 VALTTI

-400 GDAFIVENSYGEAVT
+400 GDAFIAENSYGEAVT

-454 NMNSGMNAEQEGGIS
+454 NMNSGMNAEQEGDKLAAEGDYTNAKS
-469 GATDATA
+469 KYETAKDFYKLAADAGDSKASDKLDSVNIKINDADSSKKESSDGDKLELAIAAETA
-476 LGAFASEVSESGQII
+476 AREADRNGDHDTAKSKYNEAKQIYQELGNADKVADIE
-491 DCVSFVRFTV
+491 D
-501 SVKANRN
+501 K
-508 LSVSGAIGVNN
+508 
-519 GLIDGFMTSAS
+519 IDGMTESKTEGMAVEKMYRAMEYLS
-530 GEINIDSDKEFH
+530 K
-542 VGSTVGSNYGT
+542 
-553 MKNVNQSGRGGS
+553 
-565 VYVTLARSLNCNIGS
+565 GS
-580 FAGYNAGRIEH
+580 FSKARKYFKQAKSIYEQLNDTAHVAQIDE
-591 CFSERA
+591 
-597 ITINLSQG
+597 ILDNLKQ
-605 DNVYLENSVLLGG
+605 LE
-618 FAGKNDGVIENS
+618 K
-630 LTRYGYL
+630 
-637 DYNVSNITLFGE
+637 TL
-649 KGLYLSYISYL
+649 
-660 ETPRYI
+660 
-666 VYVVGSDSQGP
+666 
-677 TYTTKCVIYL
+677 
-687 DEKAQKTGS
+687 
-696 AEYEEYTLSEF
+696 
-707 RKAHPAEAAKIDALR
+707 
-722 GCIVFDAFVPVNN
+722 
-735 GKTDNCFVVPGV
+735 GV
-747 GTGNGVELVSG
+747 G
-758 CGFDELKWNFLL
+758 
-770 RLHSTVYE
+770 
-778 P
+778 

>member
-119 ALLHNGAIIETTK
+119 ALLHNGAIIEATK

-268 IALTAI
+268 IALTTI

-454 NMNSGMNAEQEGGIS
+454 NMNSGMNAEQEGDKLAADGDYTNAKS
-469 GATDATA
+469 KYETAKDFYKLAADAGDSKASDKLDSVNIKINDADSSKKESSDGDKLELAIAAETEAREADRNGNHDTA
-476 LGAFASEVSESGQII
+476 KSKYNEAKQIYQELGNADKVADIE
-491 DCVSFVRFTV
+491 D
-501 SVKANRN
+501 K
-508 LSVSGAIGVNN
+508 
-519 GLIDGFMTSAS
+519 IDGMTESKTEGMAVEKMYRAMEYLS
-530 GEINIDSDKEFH
+530 K
-542 VGSTVGSNYGT
+542 
-553 MKNVNQSGRGGS
+553 
-565 VYVTLARSLNCNIGS
+565 GS
-580 FAGYNAGRIEH
+580 FSKARKYLKQAKSIYEQLNDTAHVTQIDE
-591 CFSERA
+591 
-597 ITINLSQG
+597 ILDNLKQ
-605 DNVYLENSVLLGG
+605 LE
-618 FAGKNDGVIENS
+618 K
-630 LTRYGYL
+630 
-637 DYNVSNITLFGE
+637 TL
-649 KGLYLSYISYL
+649 
-660 ETPRYI
+660 
-666 VYVVGSDSQGP
+666 
-677 TYTTKCVIYL
+677 
-687 DEKAQKTGS
+687 
-696 AEYEEYTLSEF
+696 
-707 RKAHPAEAAKIDALR
+707 
-722 GCIVFDAFVPVNN
+722 
-735 GKTDNCFVVPGV
+735 GV
-747 GTGNGVELVSG
+747 G
-758 CGFDELKWNFLL
+758 
-770 RLHSTVYE
+770 
-778 P
+778 

>member
-178 SLEDGDIILL
+178 TLEDGDIILL

-268 IALTAI
+268 VALTTI

-400 GDAFIVENSYGEAVT
+400 GDAFIAENSYGEAVT

-454 NMNSGMNAEQEGGIS
+454 NMNSGMNAEQEGDKLAAEGDYTNAKS
-469 GATDATA
+469 KYETAKDFYKLAADAGDSKASDKLDSVNIKINDADSSKKESSDGDKLELAIAAETEAREADRNGNHDTA
-476 LGAFASEVSESGQII
+476 KSKYNEAKQIYQELGNADKVADIE
-491 DCVSFVRFTV
+491 D
-501 SVKANRN
+501 K
-508 LSVSGAIGVNN
+508 
-519 GLIDGFMTSAS
+519 IDGMTESKTEGMAVEKMYRAMEYLS
-530 GEINIDSDKEFH
+530 K
-542 VGSTVGSNYGT
+542 
-553 MKNVNQSGRGGS
+553 
-565 VYVTLARSLNCNIGS
+565 GS
-580 FAGYNAGRIEH
+580 FSKARKYLKQAKSIYEQLNDTAHVAQIDE
-591 CFSERA
+591 
-597 ITINLSQG
+597 ILDNLKQ
-605 DNVYLENSVLLGG
+605 LE
-618 FAGKNDGVIENS
+618 K
-630 LTRYGYL
+630 
-637 DYNVSNITLFGE
+637 TL
-649 KGLYLSYISYL
+649 
-660 ETPRYI
+660 
-666 VYVVGSDSQGP
+666 
-677 TYTTKCVIYL
+677 
-687 DEKAQKTGS
+687 
-696 AEYEEYTLSEF
+696 
-707 RKAHPAEAAKIDALR
+707 
-722 GCIVFDAFVPVNN
+722 
-735 GKTDNCFVVPGV
+735 GV
-747 GTGNGVELVSG
+747 G
-758 CGFDELKWNFLL
+758 
-770 RLHSTVYE
+770 
-778 P
+778 

>member
-69 MSKAKLKS
+69 MSKAKMKS

-268 IALTAI
+268 VALTTI

-400 GDAFIVENSYGEAVT
+400 GDAFIAENSYGEAVT

-454 NMNSGMNAEQEGGIS
+454 NMNSGMNAEQEGDKLAAEGDYTNAKS
-469 GATDATA
+469 KYETAKDFYKLAADAGDSKASDKLDSVNIKINDADSSKKESSDGDKLELAIAAETA
-476 LGAFASEVSESGQII
+476 AREADRNGDHDTAKSKYNEAKQIYQELGNADKVADIE
-491 DCVSFVRFTV
+491 D
-501 SVKANRN
+501 K
-508 LSVSGAIGVNN
+508 
-519 GLIDGFMTSAS
+519 IDGMTESKTEGMAVEKMYRAMEYLS
-530 GEINIDSDKEFH
+530 K
-542 VGSTVGSNYGT
+542 
-553 MKNVNQSGRGGS
+553 
-565 VYVTLARSLNCNIGS
+565 GS
-580 FAGYNAGRIEH
+580 FSKARKYLKQAKSIYEQLNDTAHVAQIDE
-591 CFSERA
+591 
-597 ITINLSQG
+597 ILDNLKQ
-605 DNVYLENSVLLGG
+605 LE
-618 FAGKNDGVIENS
+618 K
-630 LTRYGYL
+630 
-637 DYNVSNITLFGE
+637 TL
-649 KGLYLSYISYL
+649 
-660 ETPRYI
+660 
-666 VYVVGSDSQGP
+666 
-677 TYTTKCVIYL
+677 
-687 DEKAQKTGS
+687 
-696 AEYEEYTLSEF
+696 
-707 RKAHPAEAAKIDALR
+707 
-722 GCIVFDAFVPVNN
+722 
-735 GKTDNCFVVPGV
+735 GV
-747 GTGNGVELVSG
+747 G
-758 CGFDELKWNFLL
+758 
-770 RLHSTVYE
+770 
-778 P
+778 

>member
-69 MSKAKLKS
+69 MSKAKMKS

-268 IALTAI
+268 VALTTI

-288 IDAIKEAG
+288 INAIKEAG

-415 AYSNASD
+415 AYRNASD

-454 NMNSGMNAEQEGGIS
+454 NMNSGMNAEQEGDKLAADGDYTNAKSKYETAKDFYKLAADAGDSKASDKLDSVNIKIS
-469 GATDATA
+469 DADSSKKESSDGDKLELAIAAETEAREADRNGNHDTA
-476 LGAFASEVSESGQII
+476 KSKYNEAKQIYQELGNADKVADIE
-491 DCVSFVRFTV
+491 D
-501 SVKANRN
+501 K
-508 LSVSGAIGVNN
+508 
-519 GLIDGFMTSAS
+519 IDGMTESKTEGMAVEKMYRAMEYLS
-530 GEINIDSDKEFH
+530 K
-542 VGSTVGSNYGT
+542 
-553 MKNVNQSGRGGS
+553 
-565 VYVTLARSLNCNIGS
+565 GS
-580 FAGYNAGRIEH
+580 FSKARKYLKQAKSIYEQLNDTAHVTQIDE
-591 CFSERA
+591 
-597 ITINLSQG
+597 ILDNLKQ
-605 DNVYLENSVLLGG
+605 LE
-618 FAGKNDGVIENS
+618 K
-630 LTRYGYL
+630 
-637 DYNVSNITLFGE
+637 TL
-649 KGLYLSYISYL
+649 
-660 ETPRYI
+660 
-666 VYVVGSDSQGP
+666 
-677 TYTTKCVIYL
+677 
-687 DEKAQKTGS
+687 
-696 AEYEEYTLSEF
+696 
-707 RKAHPAEAAKIDALR
+707 
-722 GCIVFDAFVPVNN
+722 
-735 GKTDNCFVVPGV
+735 GV
-747 GTGNGVELVSG
+747 G
-758 CGFDELKWNFLL
+758 
-770 RLHSTVYE
+770 
-778 P
+778 

>member
-91 EIRLEASILVLVTD
+91 EIRLEASILVLGTD

-454 NMNSGMNAEQEGGIS
+454 NMNSGMNAEQEGDKLAADGDYTNAKS
-469 GATDATA
+469 KYETAKDFYKLAADAGDSKASDKLDSVNIKINDADSSKKESSDGDKLELAIAAETEAREADRNGNHDTA
-476 LGAFASEVSESGQII
+476 KSKYNEAKQIYQELGNADKVADIE
-491 DCVSFVRFTV
+491 D
-501 SVKANRN
+501 K
-508 LSVSGAIGVNN
+508 
-519 GLIDGFMTSAS
+519 IDGMTESKTEGMAVEKMYRAMEYLS
-530 GEINIDSDKEFH
+530 K
-542 VGSTVGSNYGT
+542 
-553 MKNVNQSGRGGS
+553 
-565 VYVTLARSLNCNIGS
+565 GS
-580 FAGYNAGRIEH
+580 FSKARKYLKQAKSIYEQLNDTAHVTQIDE
-591 CFSERA
+591 
-597 ITINLSQG
+597 ILDNLKQ
-605 DNVYLENSVLLGG
+605 LE
-618 FAGKNDGVIENS
+618 K
-630 LTRYGYL
+630 
-637 DYNVSNITLFGE
+637 TL
-649 KGLYLSYISYL
+649 
-660 ETPRYI
+660 
-666 VYVVGSDSQGP
+666 
-677 TYTTKCVIYL
+677 
-687 DEKAQKTGS
+687 
-696 AEYEEYTLSEF
+696 
-707 RKAHPAEAAKIDALR
+707 
-722 GCIVFDAFVPVNN
+722 
-735 GKTDNCFVVPGV
+735 GV
-747 GTGNGVELVSG
+747 G
-758 CGFDELKWNFLL
+758 
-770 RLHSTVYE
+770 
-778 P
+778 

>member
-178 SLEDGDIILL
+178 TLEDGDIILL

-268 IALTAI
+268 VALTTI

-400 GDAFIVENSYGEAVT
+400 GDAFIAENSYGEAVT

-454 NMNSGMNAEQEGGIS
+454 NMNSGMNAEQEGDKLAAEGDYTNAKS
-469 GATDATA
+469 KYETAKDFYKLAADA
-476 LGAFASEVSESGQII
+476 GDS
-491 DCVSFVRFTV
+491 
-501 SVKANRN
+501 KA
-508 LSVSGAIGVNN
+508 
-519 GLIDGFMTSAS
+519 
-530 GEINIDSDKEFH
+530 SDKLD
-542 VGSTVGSNYGT
+542 S
-553 MKNVNQSGRGGS
+553 VNIKINDADSSKKESSDGDKLE
-565 VYVTLARSLNCNIGS
+565 LAIAAETAAREADRNGDHDTAKSKYNEAKQIYQELGNADKVADIEDKIEGMTESKTEGMAVEKMYRAMEYLSKGS
-580 FAGYNAGRIEH
+580 FSKARKYLKQAKSIYEQLNDTAHVAQIDE
-591 CFSERA
+591 
-597 ITINLSQG
+597 ILDNLKQ
-605 DNVYLENSVLLGG
+605 LE
-618 FAGKNDGVIENS
+618 K
-630 LTRYGYL
+630 
-637 DYNVSNITLFGE
+637 TL
-649 KGLYLSYISYL
+649 
-660 ETPRYI
+660 
-666 VYVVGSDSQGP
+666 
-677 TYTTKCVIYL
+677 
-687 DEKAQKTGS
+687 
-696 AEYEEYTLSEF
+696 
-707 RKAHPAEAAKIDALR
+707 
-722 GCIVFDAFVPVNN
+722 
-735 GKTDNCFVVPGV
+735 GV
-747 GTGNGVELVSG
+747 G
-758 CGFDELKWNFLL
+758 
-770 RLHSTVYE
+770 
-778 P
+778 

>member
-178 SLEDGDIILL
+178 TLEDGDIILL

-211 AEEVCTGLEDVILS
+211 VEEVCTGLEDVILS

-268 IALTAI
+268 VALTTI

-400 GDAFIVENSYGEAVT
+400 GDAFIAENSYGEAVT

-454 NMNSGMNAEQEGGIS
+454 NMNSGMNAEQEGDKLAAEGDYTNAKS
-469 GATDATA
+469 KYETAKDFYKLAADAGDSKASDKLDSVNIKINDADSSKKESSDGDKLELAIAAETA
-476 LGAFASEVSESGQII
+476 AREADRNGDHDTAKSKYNEAKQIYQELGNADKVADIE
-491 DCVSFVRFTV
+491 D
-501 SVKANRN
+501 K
-508 LSVSGAIGVNN
+508 
-519 GLIDGFMTSAS
+519 IDGMTESKTEGMAVEKMYRAMEYLS
-530 GEINIDSDKEFH
+530 K
-542 VGSTVGSNYGT
+542 
-553 MKNVNQSGRGGS
+553 
-565 VYVTLARSLNCNIGS
+565 GS
-580 FAGYNAGRIEH
+580 FSKARKYLKQAKSIYEQLNDTAHVAQIDE
-591 CFSERA
+591 
-597 ITINLSQG
+597 ILDNLKQ
-605 DNVYLENSVLLGG
+605 LE
-618 FAGKNDGVIENS
+618 K
-630 LTRYGYL
+630 
-637 DYNVSNITLFGE
+637 TL
-649 KGLYLSYISYL
+649 
-660 ETPRYI
+660 
-666 VYVVGSDSQGP
+666 
-677 TYTTKCVIYL
+677 
-687 DEKAQKTGS
+687 
-696 AEYEEYTLSEF
+696 
-707 RKAHPAEAAKIDALR
+707 
-722 GCIVFDAFVPVNN
+722 
-735 GKTDNCFVVPGV
+735 GV
-747 GTGNGVELVSG
+747 G
-758 CGFDELKWNFLL
+758 
-770 RLHSTVYE
+770 
-778 P
+778 

>member
-69 MSKAKLKS
+69 MSKAKMKS

-119 ALLHNGAIIETTK
+119 ALLHNGAIIEATK

-432 KKKAEDALE
+432 KKRAEDALE

-454 NMNSGMNAEQEGGIS
+454 NMNSGMNAEQEGDKLAADGDYTNAKS
-469 GATDATA
+469 KYETAKDFYKLAADAGDSKASDKLDSVNIKINDADSSKKESSDGDKLELAIAAETEAREADRNGNHDTA
-476 LGAFASEVSESGQII
+476 KSKYNEAKQIYQELGNADKVADIE
-491 DCVSFVRFTV
+491 D
-501 SVKANRN
+501 K
-508 LSVSGAIGVNN
+508 
-519 GLIDGFMTSAS
+519 IDGMTESKTEGMAVEKMYRAMEYLS
-530 GEINIDSDKEFH
+530 K
-542 VGSTVGSNYGT
+542 
-553 MKNVNQSGRGGS
+553 
-565 VYVTLARSLNCNIGS
+565 GS
-580 FAGYNAGRIEH
+580 FSKARKYLKEAKSIYEQLNDTAHVTQIDE
-591 CFSERA
+591 
-597 ITINLSQG
+597 ILDNLKQ
-605 DNVYLENSVLLGG
+605 LE
-618 FAGKNDGVIENS
+618 K
-630 LTRYGYL
+630 
-637 DYNVSNITLFGE
+637 TL
-649 KGLYLSYISYL
+649 
-660 ETPRYI
+660 
-666 VYVVGSDSQGP
+666 
-677 TYTTKCVIYL
+677 
-687 DEKAQKTGS
+687 
-696 AEYEEYTLSEF
+696 
-707 RKAHPAEAAKIDALR
+707 
-722 GCIVFDAFVPVNN
+722 
-735 GKTDNCFVVPGV
+735 GV
-747 GTGNGVELVSG
+747 G
-758 CGFDELKWNFLL
+758 
-770 RLHSTVYE
+770 
-778 P
+778 

>member
-119 ALLHNGAIIETTK
+119 ALLHNGAIIEATK

-268 IALTAI
+268 IALTTI

-454 NMNSGMNAEQEGGIS
+454 NMNSGMNAEQEGDKLAADGDYTNAKS
-469 GATDATA
+469 KYETAKDFYKLAADAGDSKASDKLDSVNIKINDADSSRKESSDGDKLELAIAAETEAREADRNGNHDTA
-476 LGAFASEVSESGQII
+476 KSKYNEAKQIYQELGNADKVADIE
-491 DCVSFVRFTV
+491 D
-501 SVKANRN
+501 K
-508 LSVSGAIGVNN
+508 
-519 GLIDGFMTSAS
+519 IDGMTESKTEGMAVEKMYRAMEYLS
-530 GEINIDSDKEFH
+530 K
-542 VGSTVGSNYGT
+542 
-553 MKNVNQSGRGGS
+553 
-565 VYVTLARSLNCNIGS
+565 GS
-580 FAGYNAGRIEH
+580 FSKARKYLKQAKSIYEQLNDTAHVTQIDE
-591 CFSERA
+591 
-597 ITINLSQG
+597 ILDNLKQ
-605 DNVYLENSVLLGG
+605 LE
-618 FAGKNDGVIENS
+618 K
-630 LTRYGYL
+630 
-637 DYNVSNITLFGE
+637 TL
-649 KGLYLSYISYL
+649 
-660 ETPRYI
+660 
-666 VYVVGSDSQGP
+666 
-677 TYTTKCVIYL
+677 
-687 DEKAQKTGS
+687 
-696 AEYEEYTLSEF
+696 
-707 RKAHPAEAAKIDALR
+707 
-722 GCIVFDAFVPVNN
+722 
-735 GKTDNCFVVPGV
+735 GV
-747 GTGNGVELVSG
+747 G
-758 CGFDELKWNFLL
+758 
-770 RLHSTVYE
+770 
-778 P
+778 

>member
-268 IALTAI
+268 IALTTI

-454 NMNSGMNAEQEGGIS
+454 NMNSGMNAEQEGDKLAAEGDYTNAKS
-469 GATDATA
+469 KYETAKDFYKLAADAGDSKASDKLDSVNIKINDADSSKKESSDGDKLELAIAAETA
-476 LGAFASEVSESGQII
+476 AREADRNGDHDTAKSKYNEAKQIYQELGNADKVADIE
-491 DCVSFVRFTV
+491 D
-501 SVKANRN
+501 K
-508 LSVSGAIGVNN
+508 
-519 GLIDGFMTSAS
+519 IDGMTESKTEGMAVEKMYRAMEYLS
-530 GEINIDSDKEFH
+530 K
-542 VGSTVGSNYGT
+542 
-553 MKNVNQSGRGGS
+553 
-565 VYVTLARSLNCNIGS
+565 GS
-580 FAGYNAGRIEH
+580 FSKARKYLKQAKSIYEQLNDTAHVTQIDE
-591 CFSERA
+591 
-597 ITINLSQG
+597 ILDNLKQ
-605 DNVYLENSVLLGG
+605 LE
-618 FAGKNDGVIENS
+618 K
-630 LTRYGYL
+630 
-637 DYNVSNITLFGE
+637 TL
-649 KGLYLSYISYL
+649 
-660 ETPRYI
+660 
-666 VYVVGSDSQGP
+666 
-677 TYTTKCVIYL
+677 
-687 DEKAQKTGS
+687 
-696 AEYEEYTLSEF
+696 
-707 RKAHPAEAAKIDALR
+707 
-722 GCIVFDAFVPVNN
+722 
-735 GKTDNCFVVPGV
+735 GV
-747 GTGNGVELVSG
+747 G
-758 CGFDELKWNFLL
+758 
-770 RLHSTVYE
+770 
-778 P
+778 

>member
-105 YKKARWAHAGNCRL
+105 YKKVRWAHAGNCRL

-454 NMNSGMNAEQEGGIS
+454 NMNSGMNAEQEGDKLAADGDYTNAKS
-469 GATDATA
+469 KYETAKDFYKLAADAGDSKASDKLDSVNIKINDADSSKKESSDGDKLELAIAAETEAREADRNGNHDTA
-476 LGAFASEVSESGQII
+476 KSKYNEAKQIYQELGNADKVADIE
-491 DCVSFVRFTV
+491 D
-501 SVKANRN
+501 K
-508 LSVSGAIGVNN
+508 
-519 GLIDGFMTSAS
+519 IDGMTESKTEGMAVEKMYRAMEYLS
-530 GEINIDSDKEFH
+530 K
-542 VGSTVGSNYGT
+542 
-553 MKNVNQSGRGGS
+553 
-565 VYVTLARSLNCNIGS
+565 GS
-580 FAGYNAGRIEH
+580 FSKARKYLKQAKSIYEQLNDTAHVTQIDE
-591 CFSERA
+591 
-597 ITINLSQG
+597 ILDNLKQ
-605 DNVYLENSVLLGG
+605 L
-618 FAGKNDGVIENS
+618 
-630 LTRYGYL
+630 
-637 DYNVSNITLFGE
+637 
-649 KGLYLSYISYL
+649 
-660 ETPRYI
+660 
-666 VYVVGSDSQGP
+666 
-677 TYTTKCVIYL
+677 
-687 DEKAQKTGS
+687 
-696 AEYEEYTLSEF
+696 
-707 RKAHPAEAAKIDALR
+707 
-722 GCIVFDAFVPVNN
+722 
-735 GKTDNCFVVPGV
+735 
-747 GTGNGVELVSG
+747 
-758 CGFDELKWNFLL
+758 
-770 RLHSTVYE
+770 
-778 P
+778 

>member
-105 YKKARWAHAGNCRL
+105 YKKVRWAHAGNCRL

-454 NMNSGMNAEQEGGIS
+454 NMNSGMNAEQEGDKLAADGDYTNAKS
-469 GATDATA
+469 KYETAKDFYKLAADAGDSKASDKFDSVNIKINDADSSKKESSDGDKLELAIAAETEAREADRNGNHDTA
-476 LGAFASEVSESGQII
+476 KSKYNEAKQIYQELGNADKVADIE
-491 DCVSFVRFTV
+491 D
-501 SVKANRN
+501 K
-508 LSVSGAIGVNN
+508 
-519 GLIDGFMTSAS
+519 IDGMTESKTEGMAVEKMYRAMEYLS
-530 GEINIDSDKEFH
+530 K
-542 VGSTVGSNYGT
+542 
-553 MKNVNQSGRGGS
+553 
-565 VYVTLARSLNCNIGS
+565 GS
-580 FAGYNAGRIEH
+580 FSKARKYLKQAKSIYEQLNDTAHVTQIDE
-591 CFSERA
+591 
-597 ITINLSQG
+597 ILDNLKQ
-605 DNVYLENSVLLGG
+605 LE
-618 FAGKNDGVIENS
+618 K
-630 LTRYGYL
+630 
-637 DYNVSNITLFGE
+637 TL
-649 KGLYLSYISYL
+649 
-660 ETPRYI
+660 
-666 VYVVGSDSQGP
+666 
-677 TYTTKCVIYL
+677 
-687 DEKAQKTGS
+687 
-696 AEYEEYTLSEF
+696 
-707 RKAHPAEAAKIDALR
+707 
-722 GCIVFDAFVPVNN
+722 
-735 GKTDNCFVVPGV
+735 GV
-747 GTGNGVELVSG
+747 G
-758 CGFDELKWNFLL
+758 
-770 RLHSTVYE
+770 
-778 P
+778 

>member
-268 IALTAI
+268 VALTTI

-376 LGEDTTDLYN
+376 LGEDTTDLHN

-441 SAQTNDKSAQVNE
+441 SAQTNDKSAQVHE
-454 NMNSGMNAEQEGGIS
+454 NMNSGMNAEQEGDKLAADGDYTNAKSKYETAKDFYKLAADAGDSKASDKLDSVNIKIS
-469 GATDATA
+469 DADSSKKESSDGDKLELAIAAETEAREADRNGNHDTA
-476 LGAFASEVSESGQII
+476 KSKYNEAKQIYQELGNADKVADIE
-491 DCVSFVRFTV
+491 D
-501 SVKANRN
+501 K
-508 LSVSGAIGVNN
+508 
-519 GLIDGFMTSAS
+519 IDGMTESKTEGMAVEKMYRAMEYLS
-530 GEINIDSDKEFH
+530 K
-542 VGSTVGSNYGT
+542 
-553 MKNVNQSGRGGS
+553 
-565 VYVTLARSLNCNIGS
+565 GS
-580 FAGYNAGRIEH
+580 FSKARKYLKQAKSIYEQLNDTAHVTQIDE
-591 CFSERA
+591 
-597 ITINLSQG
+597 ILDNLKQ
-605 DNVYLENSVLLGG
+605 LE
-618 FAGKNDGVIENS
+618 K
-630 LTRYGYL
+630 
-637 DYNVSNITLFGE
+637 TL
-649 KGLYLSYISYL
+649 
-660 ETPRYI
+660 
-666 VYVVGSDSQGP
+666 
-677 TYTTKCVIYL
+677 
-687 DEKAQKTGS
+687 
-696 AEYEEYTLSEF
+696 
-707 RKAHPAEAAKIDALR
+707 
-722 GCIVFDAFVPVNN
+722 
-735 GKTDNCFVVPGV
+735 GV
-747 GTGNGVELVSG
+747 G
-758 CGFDELKWNFLL
+758 
-770 RLHSTVYE
+770 
-778 P
+778 